1 MSHVQPNAVH
11 HIAVMATDIKT
22 HIEYFTDV
30 LGCPL
35 VAIFDMHGVPGA
47 LHAFLK
53 LSDKCSF
60 SIVQMPDLP
69 PRELGVT
76 HAGSGAGRSAPGT
89 MQHLAFN
96 VDTEEEMLAL
106 RDRIRSRGIPVMGP
120 MDHGMCKSMY
130 FAGPDNLALEVATS
144 DTAIDPKLWIDPA
157 VTAKCGMSPEEVER
171 YKAPAAYTGPAKV
184 AQPAYDETKPQ
195 LEYPTKERLMMMLAS
210 TDEEIAARAAAFN
223 KPPVAA

>member
-1 MSHVQPNAVH
+1 MTHVQPNAVH
-11 HIAVMATDIKT
+11 HIAVMATDIKK
-22 HIEYFTDV
+22 HIEYFSDV

-53 LSDKCSF
+53 LNDHCHF

-76 HAGSGAGRSAPGT
+76 HAGSGAGRSAAGT

-96 VDTEEEMLAL
+96 VDSEEEMLAL
-106 RDRIRSRGIPVMGP
+106 RDRIRSRGIPVLGP

-144 DTAIDPKLWIDPA
+144 DTGINPNLWIDPA
-157 VTAKCGMSPEEVER
+157 VTAKCGMSAEEVSR
-171 YKAPAAYTGPAKV
+171 YKAPVAYDGPAGLR
-184 AQPAYDETKPQ
+184 QPAYDETKPQ
-195 LEYPTKERLMMMLAS
+195 LAYPKERLMMMLAA
-210 TDEEIAARAAAFN
+210 TDEETAARAAAYN
-223 KPPVAA
+223 KPPVAV

>member
-11 HIAVMATDIKT
+11 HIAVMATDIKK
-22 HIEYFTDV
+22 HIEYFSDV

-53 LSDKCSF
+53 LNDHCHF

-69 PRELGVT
+69 SGEIGVT

-89 MQHLAFN
+89 MQHIAFN
-96 VDTEEEMLAL
+96 VDTEEDMLAL
-106 RDRIRSRGIPVMGP
+106 RDRIRSRGIAVMGP

-144 DTAIDPKLWIDPA
+144 ESGINPALWIDPA
-157 VTAKCGMSPEEVER
+157 VTAKCGMSAEEVAR
-171 YKAPAAYTGPAKV
+171 YKAPAAYDGPARV

-195 LEYPTKERLMMMLAS
+195 LAYPKERLMMMLQA
-210 TDEEIAARAAAFN
+210 TDEETAARAAAFS